1 VSQFGLFVALYV
13 LGVIAGLVLG
23 LGTRPHLCGALGF
36 LIGAVLSGAAGF
48 IGMNVSVRANV
59 RTARAATHSRAGGLG
74 SALADLLVGYPM
86 YILPTLCIK
95 ALVGWLAS
103 WRLNLH
109 VQHAL
114 LRCALTFTLAELAMV
129 LGYFLY
135 ESFAYGFAAA
145 ISAAPMNLIQAA
157 ASVLLAC
164 ALLPIARRVAPMI
177 KGGGRPL

>member
-1 VSQFGLFVALYV
+1 MTRKPSTPSIAVSGMLAALVTLATMMLKLPVPITQGYVHLGDTLILFSAMVV
-13 LGVIAGLVLG
+13 GPIA
-23 LGTRPHLCGALGF
+23 A
-36 LIGAVLSGAAGF
+36 LIGG
-48 IGMNVSVRANV
+48 IGS
-59 RTARAATHSRAGGLG
+59 S
-74 SALADLLVGYPM
+74 LADLLGGYPM

-103 WRLNLH
+103 WRLNLND
-109 VQHAL
+109 QHAL
-114 LRCALTFTLAELAMV
+114 LRCALTFALAELAMV
-129 LGYFLY
+129 LGYLLY

-157 ASVLLAC
+157 ASVILAC